1 MPRGF
6 KGDPQM
12 YTDVHRWIFVCVWG
26 KKICGNLC
34 PSVNKKTLEILL

>member
-12 YTDVHRWIFVCVWG
+12 YTDGFLCVSGG

-34 PSVNKKTLEILL
+34 PSVDKKTLEILL